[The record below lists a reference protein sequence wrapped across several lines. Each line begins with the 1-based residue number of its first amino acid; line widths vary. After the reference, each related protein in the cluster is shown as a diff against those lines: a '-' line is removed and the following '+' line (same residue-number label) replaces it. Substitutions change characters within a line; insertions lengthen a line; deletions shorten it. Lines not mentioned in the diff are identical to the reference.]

1 MTLPTPNLDDR
12 KFQDLVDEA
21 KRMIPSLCPEWTN
34 HNLSDPGVALIE
46 IFAWMSEQ
54 VLYRLNQVPERMY
67 VDFLNLVGVKPF
79 AASAATARITFWLSA
94 VPEEAVVVPAGTE
107 VTTEGE
113 DGVVFS
119 TLRDLRIEQ
128 SRLVSALT
136 ATPEEVFTDVMAELA
151 YDRDTVTC
159 FPSAPVRPGD
169 AFHIGFDSTLAGQ
182 LIEVTVTTAE
192 RGIGVDP
199 ADPPLV
205 WEAWTGEFWAPC
217 SIVVDTTGGLN
228 RDGVVRMVLP
238 SAHEALTQAGLR
250 RHWLRVRLLE
260 PRPEQAGY
268 RSSPTLADIK
278 VVSLGGSVMAEHANT
293 AEAEF
298 VGRSIGE
305 PGQRFPLANRPILPR
320 RPGEHVVVSHQG
332 RPVIYREVDDFSH
345 SGPDDHHV
353 VWDAASGV
361 LEFGPSIRYPDGS
374 TVQHGAVPP
383 FGSEISVPR
392 YRWGGGEAGNVG
404 AGTLTSLRNA
414 VPYVDRVANLEP
426 AKGGVDA
433 ESVDEVRERGPASLR
448 AGQRA
453 VTVSDFEQLTIESS
467 PLVARAL
474 CLPPE
479 ETWGPV
485 RVLVVPRCDLPPD
498 MIGIDDFALTE
509 DLFGTIRDHL
519 DARRTLGSVVRV
531 TTPFYQG
538 VSVVTRVRTSTG
550 RSPSLIRQR
559 VLDALNRYLH
569 PTLGGPNGRGWP
581 FDVGLSATALAAMI
595 GEIDGVGGIDE
606 IALFEVDLRN
616 DRRLGDSSEFVALD
630 EGSLFLGRRHQVVV
644 R

>member
-79 AASAATARITFWLSA
+79 PASAATARITFWLSA
-94 VPEEAVVVPAGTE
+94 VPDEAVVVPAGTE
-107 VTTEGE
+107 VTTEGD
-113 DGVVFS
+113 DGVVFT
-119 TLRDLRIEQ
+119 TLNDLRIEQ
-128 SRLVSALT
+128 SPLLTALT
-136 ATPEEVFTDVMAELA
+136 ATPEEVFADVTAELK

-169 AFHIGFDSTLAGQ
+169 AFHLGFEKSLAGQ
-182 LIEVTVTTAE
+182 LIELSVTTAE

-199 ADPPLV
+199 ADPPIS

-217 SIVVDTTGGLN
+217 SIVADTTGGLN

-238 SAHEALTQAGLR
+238 SEHDPLTQAGQR
-250 RHWLRVRLLE
+250 RHWLRVRLVE
-260 PRPEQAGY
+260 PRPDQAGY
-268 RSSPTLADIK
+268 QSSPSLADLGVI
-278 VVSLGGSVMAEHANT
+278 SLGGSVAAEHAT
-293 AEAEF
+293 TVESEF

-305 PGQRFPLANRPILPR
+305 PGQRFPMGNRPILPR
-320 RPGEHVVVSHQG
+320 RPGEHVVVSHEG
-332 RPVIYREVDDFSH
+332 RHIIYSEVADFAH
-345 SGPDDHHV
+345 TGPDDHHV
-353 VWDAASGV
+353 VWDAAAGV

-374 TVQHGAVPP
+374 RVQHGAVPP
-383 FGSEISVPR
+383 FGAEIMVPR
-392 YRWGGGEAGNVG
+392 YRWGGGSEGIAG
-404 AGTLTSLRNA
+404 AGTLSSMRNA
-414 VPYVDRVANLEP
+414 VPYVVRVANLEP
-426 AKGGVDA
+426 ARGGVDA
-433 ESVDEVRERGPASLR
+433 ETVPEVRERGPASLR

-453 VTVSDFEQLTIESS
+453 VTISDFEQLTIESS
-467 PLVARAL
+467 PQVSRAL

-485 RVLVVPRCDLPPD
+485 RVLVVPRVDLPPESAA
-498 MIGIDDFALTE
+498 IDDFALSE
-509 DLFGTIRDHL
+509 DLFTTISTHL

-538 VSVVTRVRTSTG
+538 VSVVTRVRAATG
-550 RSPSLIRQR
+550 RSTSLVRQR
-559 VLDALNRYLH
+559 VLDALNRHLS
-569 PTLGGPNGRGWP
+569 PVVGGPSGRGWP
-581 FDVGLSATALAAMI
+581 FDVGLSSTALAAMI

>member
-54 VLYRLNQVPERMY
+54 VLFRLNQVPERMY
-67 VDFLNLVGVKPF
+67 VDFLNLVGVTPF
-79 AASAATARITFWLSA
+79 PASAATARITFWLSA

-107 VTTEGE
+107 VTTDGDE
-113 DGVVFS
+113 GVVFT
-119 TLRDLRIEQ
+119 TLSDLRIEQ
-128 SRLVSALT
+128 SPLTAALT
-136 ATPEEVFTDVMAELA
+136 ATPEEVFADVMAELA

-159 FPSAPVRPGD
+159 FPSVPVRAGD
-169 AFHIGFDSTLAGQ
+169 AFHLGFDKSLAGQ
-182 LIEVTVTTAE
+182 LIEMTITTAE

-199 ADPPLV
+199 ADPPLT

-217 SIVVDTTGGLN
+217 SIVGDTTGGLN

-238 SAHEALTQAGLR
+238 SAHEPLTQSGQR

-260 PRPEQAGY
+260 PRPDQAGY
-268 RSSPTLADIK
+268 RSSPTLADLS
-278 VVSLGGSVMAEHANT
+278 VVSLGGSVMAEHAVT
-293 AEAEF
+293 AEHEF
-298 VGRSIGE
+298 IGRSIGE
-305 PGQRFPLANRPILPR
+305 PGQRFPMANRPILPR
-320 RPGEHVVVSHQG
+320 RPGEHVVVSHEG
-332 RPVIYREVDDFSH
+332 RHIIYSEVSDFSH

-353 VWDAASGV
+353 IWDAAAGI
-361 LEFGPSIRYPDGS
+361 LEFGPSIRYPDGT
-374 TVQHGAVPP
+374 TVQHGVVPP
-383 FGSEISVPR
+383 FGAEVMVPR
-392 YRWGGGEAGNVG
+392 YRWGGGAEGNVG
-404 AGTLTSLRNA
+404 AGTLTSMRNA

-426 AKGGVDA
+426 ARGGVDA
-433 ESVDEVRERGPASLR
+433 ESVDEVRQRGPASLR

-453 VTVSDFEQLTIESS
+453 VTISDFEQLTLESS
-467 PLVARAL
+467 PQVARAL

-485 RVLVVPRCDLPPD
+485 RVLVVPRVDLSPD
-498 MIGIDDFALTE
+498 SVTIDDFALPE
-509 DLFGTIRDHL
+509 DLYETIRGHL
-519 DARRTLGSVVRV
+519 DARRTLGSVVRL

-538 VSVVTRVRTSTG
+538 VSVVTRVRAATG
-550 RSPSLIRQR
+550 RSTSLVRQR
-559 VLDALNRYLH
+559 VLDALHRYLS
-569 PTLGGPNGRGWP
+569 PVVGGPTGRGWP
-581 FDVGLSATALAAMI
+581 FDVGLSSTALAAMI